1 MIVVIPAYEPG
12 PALLGVVEGLIR
24 ERPRLE
30 IIVMDD
36 GSGPRY
42 QAIFDDI
49 RLAGGT
55 VLSRPHNRGKGAALK
70 ILFRH
75 LLNVGATGPIVTAD
89 ADGQHRVD
97 DILRVGD
104 AVLGGDERTMVLGCR
119 GFTGPVPLR
128 SRVGNTASRV
138 LFRLGAGWSVS
149 DTQTGLRGIPHTMLP
164 WLVEQT
170 GDRFEYEQ
178 NVLLRL
184 RGAGWRVREL
194 SIATVYEP
202 HNPTS
207 HFRPIVDSLRVL
219 APLLLFAG
227 SSFAAFLV
235 DTIAL
240 VVLVGLTGMLIPS
253 VIAAR
258 VISASVNFAM
268 NRTLVFRAR
277 SDRRGLWRQG
287 LRYVLLAAVLL
298 ASNVVWMSFL
308 TDAGLPLLV
317 AKVITEAIL
326 FVTAYQTQ
334 RSFVFG
340 PGRVRR
346 DAGAGASAEEED
358 NSAAQAS
365 HNKRIAPLARMEE
378 DGHLAGRVS

>member
-12 PALLGVVEGLIR
+12 PSLVRLVEGLRR
-24 ERPRLE
+24 ERPELDVTV
-30 IIVMDD
+30 IDD
-36 GSGPRY
+36 GSGPQY
-42 QAIFDDI
+42 ATIFAGV
-49 RLAGGT
+49 RAAGGE
-55 VLSRPHNRGKGAALK
+55 VVSHLHNRGKGAALK
-70 ILFRH
+70 SVFRH
-75 LLNVGATGPIVTAD
+75 LVNSGANAPIVTAD

-97 DILRVGD
+97 DILRVAD
-104 AVLGGDERTMVLGCR
+104 AVLAGDERTMVLGCR

-128 SRVGNTASRV
+128 SRVGNAASRA

-149 DTQTGLRGIPHTMLP
+149 DTQTGLRGMPQAMLP
-164 WLVEQT
+164 WLVEQA

-194 SIATVYEP
+194 SIVTIYEP

-219 APLLLFAG
+219 TPLMLFAG

-240 VVLVGLTGMLIPS
+240 VVLVALTGMLIPS

-258 VISASVNFAM
+258 VISASINFAT
-268 NRTLVFRAR
+268 NRTLVFRAQ
-277 SDRRGLWRQG
+277 SGRRALWRQG
-287 LRYVLLAAVLL
+287 LRYGLLAAVLL

-308 TDAGLPLLV
+308 TGAGLPLLV

-326 FVTAYQTQ
+326 FVTAFQTQ
-334 RSFVFG
+334 RGFVFG
-340 PGRVRR
+340 AGRGRR
-346 DAGAGASAEEED
+346 RSYTDADEED
-358 NSAAQAS
+358 NSAPQAAHS
-365 HNKRIAPLARMEE
+365 EQIAPLVRMEE
-378 DGHLAGRVS
+378 DAHLAGRVS